1 MADPKP
7 KFTMA
12 KVEFPD
18 YMKGVSGTL
27 NTITFGDGTKRK
39 IIATCSKSG
48 KQRVYIRDYKPRT
61 TKVSEKEKK
70 ARSKFAE
77 AAQFYFNLTD
87 EQKEAYRKKWKS
99 SKGRLNFKKY
109 ATLRGYIIAS
119 FYLGVNPD

>member
-1 MADPKP
+1 MAN
-7 KFTMA
+7 
-12 KVEFPD
+12 VEFPD

-77 AAQFYFNLTD
+77 AAQFYCNLTD
-87 EQKEAYRKKWKS
+87 EQKEAYCRQWRKNRYKL
-99 SKGRLNFKKY
+99 KGKKY

-119 FYLGVNPD
+119 FYLGV